1 MKRRA
6 DRVFC
11 SLNKNVGRNIMP
23 VINSRTIAA
32 LFLTIAAVFTL
43 HGQAAV
49 ADDGGAATASLYER
63 LGSWEG
69 IQQIVAD
76 TIANHRRNPA
86 ISHYF
91 ADVDTAELAGHV
103 TAFFAAGTGGPSKY
117 EGRDM
122 TTTHASMGLSDADF
136 DSAVADVLLALDQN
150 GIGDAEKAEVET
162 ILESLRPAVM
172 GAGG

>member
-1 MKRRA
+1 MT
-6 DRVFC
+6 
-11 SLNKNVGRNIMP
+11 
-23 VINSRTIAA
+23 VIKTTTLAVALLAIAA
-32 LFLTIAAVFTL
+32 ALTPHQQPAFAEEAGST
-43 HGQAAV
+43 A
-49 ADDGGAATASLYER
+49 ASLYER

-69 IQQIVAD
+69 IQQIVND
-76 TIANHRRNPA
+76 TIANHQKNPA

-91 ADVDTAELAGHV
+91 ADVDTPTLAGHV
-103 TAFFAAGTGGPSKY
+103 TAFFAAGTGGPAKY

-122 TTTHASMGLSDADF
+122 TTTHATMGLSDADF

-150 GIGDAEKAEVET
+150 GIGAAEKSEVAA

>member
-1 MKRRA
+1 
-6 DRVFC
+6 
-11 SLNKNVGRNIMP
+11 MP
-23 VINSRTIAA
+23 AIKTTTFAVILTIAA
-32 LFLTIAAVFTL
+32 LCLPL
-43 HGQAAV
+43 GQAAV
-49 ADDGGAATASLYER
+49 AGDDSAATASLYER

-69 IQQIVAD
+69 IRKIVQT
-76 TIANHRRNPA
+76 TIANHRKNPA

-91 ADVDTAELAGHV
+91 ADVDTEQLAGHV

-122 TTTHASMGLSDADF
+122 TTAHATMGLSDADF

-150 GIGDAEKAEVET
+150 GIGDAEKTEVAA

-172 GAGG
+172 GTGG